1 MLSLAQI
8 TALYH
13 VLSIAALPVIEP
25 LLYKWK
31 IIMRYSQDFIQ
42 RLAVHVHKWP
52 LLIMSHLRDFFS
64 ILQVFLTAYFR
75 FPLFYGNAQLVYS
88 VTVNVGHVHKSPV
101 THWGPIFLEV
111 ELTRRVTPACVAS
124 QIAVITSIKYLV
136 KKIYSLTHLTL
147 FIPAERYDCLF
158 SSNNPVCSVFEHMT
172 KEYKRPSV

>member
-1 MLSLAQI
+1 MFTNDRFWLCHI
-8 TALYH
+8 CG
-13 VLSIAALPVIEP
+13 I
-25 LLYKWK
+25 
-31 IIMRYSQDFIQ
+31 
-42 RLAVHVHKWP
+42 
-52 LLIMSHLRDFFS
+52 FFS

-147 FIPAERYDCLF
+147 FIPAERYDCFPPTIPFVLCL
-158 SSNNPVCSVFEHMT
+158 NIWQKNINAQVFRENFF
-172 KEYKRPSV
+172 